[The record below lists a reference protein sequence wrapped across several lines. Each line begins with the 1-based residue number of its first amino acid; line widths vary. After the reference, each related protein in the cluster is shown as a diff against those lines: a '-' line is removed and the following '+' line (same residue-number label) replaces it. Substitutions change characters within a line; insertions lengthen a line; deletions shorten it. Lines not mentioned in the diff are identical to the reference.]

1 MSLAGVVDDLIALQ
15 HLAEQEEDTAR
26 RRSLDSVRKHLAERD
41 RGAKITE
48 AAKVL
53 GVSAPTVRA
62 WIAVGVLHALADSQ
76 PVRVDVASLAD
87 AKQVVDELRRHS
99 SDRYMLADLLR
110 ILRDRASLSNE
121 DARAGTADLNTGRVR
136 RLDRRGLDAL
146 MPAKGPQRSTS
157 A

>member
-15 HLAEQEEDTAR
+15 HLAEQEEDIAR
-26 RRSLDSVRKHLAERD
+26 RRSLDSIRKHLAERD

-62 WIAVGVLHALADSQ
+62 WIAVGVLDALADSQ

-121 DARAGTADLNTGRVR
+121 YARAGAADLNAGRVR

-146 MPAKGPQRSTS
+146 MPVQGPQRSTS